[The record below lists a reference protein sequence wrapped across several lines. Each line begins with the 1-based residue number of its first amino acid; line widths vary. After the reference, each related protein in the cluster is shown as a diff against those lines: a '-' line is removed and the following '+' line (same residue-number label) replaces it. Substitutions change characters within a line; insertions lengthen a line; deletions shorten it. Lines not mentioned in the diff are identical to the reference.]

1 MADDKKVLRKK
12 TKGKKF
18 GTLAARL
25 RYLYGAE
32 SKTFSL
38 NGMKELKDG
47 VNWDNRGCT
56 DVICVIIFLLALV
69 IMFTVFVYSF
79 IVGDINYVLSGN
91 DGAGNM
97 CGVRA
102 NPSIN

>member
-1 MADDKKVLRKK
+1 MADDKRVIRKR

-38 NGMKELKDG
+38 NGMKDLKDG
-47 VNWDNRGCT
+47 VNWNNRGCT
-56 DVICVIIFLLALV
+56 DLFCFITLLIVFILMCIISVLAM
-69 IMFTVFVYSF
+69 IY
-79 IVGDINYVLSGN
+79 GDINKVLSGN
-91 DGAGNM
+91 DGAGNL
-97 CGVRA
+97 CGVGVT
-102 NPSIN
+102 

>member
-1 MADDKKVLRKK
+1 MADDKRVNRKK

-38 NGMKELKDG
+38 NGMKDLKDG
-47 VNWDNRGCT
+47 VNWNHRGCT
-56 DVICVIIFLLALV
+56 DLFCFVIFL
-69 IMFTVFVYSF
+69 FVFVLMMIIS
-79 IVGDINYVLSGN
+79 ILAMINGDINIILSGN
-91 DGAGNM
+91 DGAGNQ
-97 CGVRA
+97 CGVGVT
-102 NPSIN
+102 

>member
-1 MADDKKVLRKK
+1 MADDKKVNRKK

-38 NGMKELKDG
+38 NGMKDLKDG
-47 VNWDNRGCT
+47 VNWDHRGCT
-56 DVICVIIFLLALV
+56 DLLCMIIFLVTLGILT
-69 IMFTVFVYSF
+69 FVFIYAY
-79 IVGDINYVLSGN
+79 IVGDKNLVLSGN
-91 DGAGNM
+91 DGAGNL
-97 CGVRA
+97 CGVAA
-102 NPSIN
+102 NAAIK